1 MAGSGSSGKMLAMGI
16 LLAMVVVGLA
26 VADRQTDHFTK
37 VKAWAGSYCRT
48 RKNVDHDAVVL
59 S

>member
-37 VKAWAGSYCRT
+37 VKAWADRT
-48 RKNVDHDAVVL
+48 VGHAKT
-59 S
+59 SITTPSF